1 MFRRKEVGVW
11 VEVRGGGVCVGRGG
25 GCGGGDWKTGV
36 AKAVE
41 GKQR

>member
-11 VEVRGGGVCVGRGG
+11 VEVRGAGVCVGR
-25 GCGGGDWKTGV
+25 GGGDWKTGV